1 MNNSNNVLIKLRDVK
16 IYFPIFKG
24 IFKKVVG
31 YVKAVNGIDL
41 DIYQGETLGLVG
53 ESGSGKTT
61 LGKGILQLL
70 KISSGE
76 VTYKFNGEE
85 KNLKSLSDEE
95 MFEARKRMQ
104 IVFQDPYS
112 TLNPALTIFNQLQ
125 DPLKKFGVKPKSRRR
140 EILEYLLEEV
150 NMPKESLNHY
160 PNEFSGGQ
168 RQRIGIARALSL
180 SPNFIVLDEATSAL
194 DVSIQAQ
201 VLKLLSSLKEERN
214 LTYLFI
220 THNLSVAEYFCDQI
234 AVMYLGKIV
243 EISTAEE
250 IYNNPL
256 HPYSKALISAIP
268 VVDPQSKFDRKR
280 IILEGDIPDPANP
293 PSGCPFYPRCKE
305 VMEECKY
312 NIPEL
317 KKLSTNAKGHY
328 VSCHLY
334 KDEFTKK

>member
-1 MNNSNNVLIKLRDVK
+1 MDNTNNTLIKLSNLK

-24 IFKKVVG
+24 VFKKVVG
-31 YVKAVNGIDL
+31 FVKAVNGVDL
-41 DIYQGETLGLVG
+41 DIYRGETLGLVG

-61 LGKGILQLL
+61 LGKGILQLV
-70 KISSGE
+70 KITSGE
-76 VTYKFNGEE
+76 ITYIFDDEE
-85 KNLKSLSDEE
+85 KNLQSLPNED
-95 MFEARKRMQ
+95 MLRIRKKMQ

-125 DPLKKFGVKPKSRRR
+125 DPLKKFGIKPKSKRR
-140 EILEYLLEEV
+140 EILETLLEEV

-180 SPNFIVLDEATSAL
+180 SPEFVVLDEATSAL

-201 VLKLLSSLKEERN
+201 VLKLLMNLKEERN

-220 THNLSVAEYFCDQI
+220 THNLSVAEYFCDRI

-243 EISTAEE
+243 ELSSAEE
-250 IYNNPL
+250 LYNNPL

-268 VVDPQSKFDRKR
+268 VVDSNSKFGRKR
-280 IILEGDIPDPANP
+280 IILEGDVPDPANP
-293 PSGCPFYPRCKE
+293 PNGCPFHPRCKE
-305 VMEECKY
+305 TLEECK
-312 NIPEL
+312 NNVPQL
-317 KKLSTNAKGHY
+317 KKLFSSGKEHY

-334 KDEFTKK
+334 KKEFV

>member
-1 MNNSNNVLIKLRDVK
+1 MNDLKKTLIKLRNIK
-16 IYFPIFKG
+16 IYFPIFRG
-24 IFKKVVG
+24 VFKKASG
-31 YVKAVNGIDL
+31 FVKAVDGVDL

-53 ESGSGKTT
+53 ESGCGKTT
-61 LGKGILQLL
+61 LGKGILKLI
-70 KISSGE
+70 KITSGE
-76 VTYKFNGEE
+76 INYIFDSEE
-85 KNLKSLSDEE
+85 KNLKTLYGRETLKY
-95 MFEARKRMQ
+95 RKKMQ

-125 DPLKKFGVKPKSRRR
+125 DPLKKFGIKPKTKRR
-140 EILEYLLEEV
+140 EILENLLEEV
-150 NMPKESLNHY
+150 NMSKESLNHY

-201 VLKLLSSLKEERN
+201 VLKLLTNLKEERN

-220 THNLSVAEYFCDQI
+220 THNLSVAEYFCDRI

-243 EISTAEE
+243 ELSTAEE
-250 IYNNPL
+250 LYKNPL

-268 VVDPQSKFDRKR
+268 VVDSRSKFGRRR
-280 IILEGDIPDPANP
+280 IILEGDVPDPSNP
-293 PSGCPFYPRCKE
+293 PNGCPFHPRCKKS
-305 VMEECKY
+305 MEECK
-312 NIPEL
+312 NNVPQL
-317 KKLSTNAKGHY
+317 KKLIYNGKEHY

-334 KDEFTKK
+334 RE

>member
-24 IFKKVVG
+24 VFKRAVG
-31 YVKAVNGIDL
+31 YVKAVNGVDL

-125 DPLKKFGVKPKSRRR
+125 DPLKKFGVKSKSKRR
-140 EILEYLLEEV
+140 EILEHLLEEV

-201 VLKLLSSLKEERN
+201 VLKLLSSLKEERD

-220 THNLSVAEYFCDQI
+220 THNLSVAEYFCDRI

-280 IILEGDIPDPANP
+280 IILEGDVPDPANP
-293 PSGCPFYPRCKE
+293 PSGCPFHPRCKE

-317 KKLSTNAKGHY
+317 KKLLKNAKGHY